1 MSVSRIFKALALIS
15 ALIIPGTS
23 GAKAFTFAAIGDVP
37 YGPHEEFAVMIEAI
51 NHQTPAF
58 TIHVG
63 DIKSGST
70 VCSDETFIQ
79 VRQLFERFERPL
91 IYTPG
96 DNEWTDCH
104 RISNGRYDPLER
116 LEKIR
121 QLFFS
126 SAESLGKQRLTL
138 QVQSAQK
145 SFATFSENRRW
156 SQGKVRFATLHLVGS
171 NNNLQPGLPS
181 TIEFA
186 AREDASIAWLR
197 ETFTEAKASK
207 DAAVV
212 LAMQAD
218 TFFGEPKQGSGF
230 VRWNAAL
237 AEEVAAWG
245 KPVLL
250 IQGDTHQYLKDRPL
264 KDASGKPLTQLLR
277 VVVPGER
284 GADAV
289 LIDVDTSDLTQP
301 FRFRLMR
308 TATRPG
314 FCGSYRL

>member
-1 MSVSRIFKALALIS
+1 MPVPRLLSALTLSS
-15 ALIIPGTS
+15 ALIFPCAGFAQS
-23 GAKAFTFAAIGDVP
+23 FTFAAIGDVP
-37 YGPHEEFAVMIEAI
+37 YGPHEEFAGLIAEI
-51 NHQTPAF
+51 NRQIPAF

-63 DIKSGST
+63 DIKSGGT
-70 VCSDETFIQ
+70 VCSDETFVQ
-79 VRQLFERFERPL
+79 VRRLFEQFDRAL

-126 SAESLGKQRLTL
+126 SSESLGKQRLTL
-138 QVQSAQK
+138 QIQSAQK
-145 SFATFSENRRW
+145 SFANYPENRRW

-181 TIEFA
+181 TVEFA
-186 AREDASIAWLR
+186 EREHANIAWLR
-197 ETFTEAKASK
+197 ETFAEAKANK
-207 DAAVV
+207 DGAVI

-218 TFFGEPKQGSGF
+218 TFFGEPRKGSGF

-250 IQGDTHQYLKDRPL
+250 IQGDTHQYLTDRPL
-264 KDASGKPLTQLLR
+264 KDASGKPLSQLMR

-289 LIDVDTSDLTQP
+289 LIDVDTSDTTQP

-308 TATRPG
+308 AAAKP
-314 FCGSYRL
+314 